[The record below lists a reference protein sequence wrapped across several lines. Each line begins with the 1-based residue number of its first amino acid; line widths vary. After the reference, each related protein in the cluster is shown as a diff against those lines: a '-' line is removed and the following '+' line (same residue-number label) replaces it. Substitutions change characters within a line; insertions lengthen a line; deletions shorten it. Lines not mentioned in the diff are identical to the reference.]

1 MKKKIWLVLGIA
13 GMLLGMPHVDAQ
25 AVVKVQIG
33 TRVNVGG
40 ERVYR
45 RHHHHRRYSNSR
57 RAREERRRHRDIE
70 YRRHHQRQN
79 SSLTIK
85 F

>member
-33 TRVNVGG
+33 TRVNIGG
-40 ERVYR
+40 ERV
-45 RHHHHRRYSNSR
+45 HRRYYHNRRSADSR
-57 RAREERRRHRDIE
+57 RAREERRRRRDIE
-70 YRRHHQRQN
+70 YRRHHQRRG
-79 SSLTIK
+79 SGVTIK

>member
-33 TRVNVGG
+33 TKVNIGSG
-40 ERVYR
+40 RVYR
-45 RHHHHRRYSNSR
+45 RHHHNRRYVDSR
-57 RAREERRRHRDIE
+57 RLREERRRRRDIE
-70 YRRHHQRQN
+70 YRRHHQRRN
-79 SSLTIK
+79 SGITIK